1 MSYNKY
7 CLCPL
12 PQRAVVS
19 ISREAEANITRILHD
34 VRRESQTDG
43 PSGSSWQQSHQPSIP
58 SSTAPSLQ
66 WGSES
71 SYGGC
76 GLTAGQGATCSMTS
90 STSHLPPGPSLLP
103 PGPSHLPPGPSH
115 LPPGPSHLPPGPSLL
130 PPGPSL
136 LASGDME
143 AARRLGQVHCVTVKD
158 MFCFTF
164 RYRHNCTVQ
173 HNRHDYRMTKQCIH
187 LHVYI

>member
-103 PGPSHLPPGPSH
+103 PGPS
-115 LPPGPSHLPPGPSLL
+115 
-130 PPGPSL
+130 L